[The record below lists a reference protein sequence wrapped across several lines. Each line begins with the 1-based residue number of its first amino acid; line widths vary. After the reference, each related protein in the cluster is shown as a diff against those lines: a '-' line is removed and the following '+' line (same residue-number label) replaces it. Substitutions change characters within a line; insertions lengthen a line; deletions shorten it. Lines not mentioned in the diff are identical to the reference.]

1 MFRHKH
7 IAQGALLI
15 QTLNLTH
22 IFLTFETVSVKCVKF
37 KLKNPHLQTA
47 RLKNKEFLPNL

>member
-47 RLKNKEFLPNL
+47 RLKIPP